1 METIISLSTRQIY
14 EIEANKNG
22 ENQMPCPECSQNRR
36 KKHIKCF
43 SYNVEKE
50 VGYCNHCETRFVK
63 HNKHEEKQY
72 VKPSLEWQNYT
83 KLSEKVVK
91 YFEGR
96 GISQK
101 RTTFSSKRV
110 NVFG

>member
-43 SYNVEKE
+43 SYNAEKE
-50 VGYCNHCETRFVK
+50 VGYCNHCLFVIRTISPM
-63 HNKHEEKQY
+63 ERVDL
-72 VKPSLEWQNYT
+72 VK
-83 KLSEKVVK
+83 SE
-91 YFEGR
+91 YLMAIF
-96 GISQK
+96 
-101 RTTFSSKRV
+101 
-110 NVFG
+110 

>member
-43 SYNVEKE
+43 SYNAEKE

-63 HNKHEEKQY
+63 HNPHEEKQY
-72 VKPSLEWQNYT
+72 IKEIMCLIKHSTSRAYKN
-83 KLSEKVVK
+83 
-91 YFEGR
+91 
-96 GISQK
+96 
-101 RTTFSSKRV
+101 FSINNR
-110 NVFG
+110 NAILHFNL

>member
-43 SYNVEKE
+43 SYNAEKE

-63 HNKHEEKQY
+63 HNPHEEKQY
-72 VKPSLEWQNYT
+72 IKPTLEWKNFT
-83 KLSEKVVK
+83 KLSENAV
-91 YFEGR
+91 
-96 GISQK
+96 
-101 RTTFSSKRV
+101 
-110 NVFG
+110 